1 MHERKFP
8 RLKAFLGAKII
19 FNDGRSSFDGLVKE
33 LSEGGAMIRT
43 ESAMAVP
50 ESFTLELSDGRR
62 FECDIRWRRINAI
75 GVEFRAA

>member
-1 MHERKFP
+1 LASDPAVIARGEWHPANSSHATPSVLRAENG
-8 RLKAFLGAKII
+8 RLIA
-19 FNDGRSSFDGLVKE
+19 
-33 LSEGGAMIRT
+33 EGEGT
-43 ESAMAVP
+43 VLAMAVP